1 MPYDPFER
9 DDLRGRRR
17 REPEA
22 KKGKR
27 LVLGGLLLMIAP
39 FMILFF
45 VTAGARVS
53 YTDERESARS
63 LVELQR
69 AQLRRYPQGPAARQR
84 YPSCGSLGAC
94 GPVDY
99 LVYVFVA
106 IGIVVLLGGLFKMTP
121 RR

>member
-27 LVLGGLLLMIAP
+27 LVLGGLLLMMAP
-39 FMILFF
+39 LMILFF

-53 YTDERESARS
+53 YTDEKGKLHAPLLNSKEQRDATLKDPPPGSVHRFAEPRE
-63 LVELQR
+63 
-69 AQLRRYPQGPAARQR
+69 
-84 YPSCGSLGAC
+84 
-94 GPVDY
+94 PVDY

-106 IGIVVLLGGLFKMTP
+106 IGIVVLLCGLFKMTP
-121 RR
+121 GR